1 MSTINFESSQ
11 YVSVEFP
18 LANAGQRL
26 LAAFIDM
33 LIFIVYF
40 IVMLAF
46 FGDSL
51 IFSSNEYAD
60 FFWLLLIKSP
70 WILYNPVCEYF
81 MHGQTLGKYIV
92 GVRVVTLEGD
102 RPKLKEVFTRWIFKG
117 DFLWITT
124 NLFIFGGN
132 WIQNNAFI
140 FIWFG
145 MGLVSIGVISLSK
158 YRQRL
163 ADVLA
168 NTIVI
173 KTKGTDTYLLKDI
186 LAIKDSNTH
195 EVLYPQV
202 IRFTD
207 EDMMLIKNTI
217 LRLRKTPT
225 PETIR
230 FGKELCDET
239 ARLMGIEPVQTKRME
254 FLQNVLQDYV
264 VLTR

>member
-18 LANAGQRL
+18 LANAGHRL
-26 LAAFIDM
+26 LAAMIDM
-33 LIFIVYF
+33 TLFIVYF
-40 IVMLAF
+40 IVMMAF
-46 FGDSL
+46 FGSSL
-51 IFSSNEYAD
+51 IFSSDSYAD
-60 FFWLLLIKSP
+60 LFWLLLIKMP
-70 WILYNPVCEYF
+70 WIFYNPVCEYF

-92 GVRVVTLEGD
+92 GIRVVTLNGD

-117 DFLWITT
+117 DFLWISA
-124 NLFIFGGN
+124 NFLIL
-132 WIQNNAFI
+132 
-140 FIWFG
+140 IWFG
-145 MGLVSIGVISLSK
+145 MGVVAIAVISLST

-163 ADVLA
+163 ADVLS
-168 NTIVI
+168 NTILI
-173 KTKGTDTYLLKDI
+173 RSKSSNTYVLNDILSIKDI
-186 LAIKDSNTH
+186 NTH

-217 LRLRKTPT
+217 LRLRKYPT
-225 PETIR
+225 PEAIR

-239 ARLMGIEPVQTKRME
+239 AHLMGIEPVESKRME

>member
-11 YVSVEFP
+11 YVSVEFS

-26 LAAFIDM
+26 LAAFVDIAV
-33 LIFIVYF
+33 FIVYF
-40 IVMLAF
+40 IVMIAF
-46 FGDSL
+46 FGESL
-51 IFSSNEYAD
+51 IFSVDTYAD
-60 FFWLLLIKSP
+60 FFWLLLIKAP

-92 GVRVVTLEGD
+92 GIRVVTLNGD

-117 DFLWITT
+117 DFLWISA
-124 NLFIFGGN
+124 NILVYV
-132 WIQNNAFI
+132 
-140 FIWFG
+140 WFG
-145 MGLVSIGVISLSK
+145 MGLVAIAVISLSN

-163 ADVLA
+163 ADVLS

-173 KTKGTDTYLLKDI
+173 KTKGSNAYSLKDI
-186 LAIKDSNTH
+186 LSIKDTNTH
-195 EVLYPQV
+195 EVHYPQV

-217 LRLRKTPT
+217 LRLRKHPT
-225 PETIR
+225 PETIK

-239 ARLMGIEPVQTKRME
+239 ARLMGIEPVQAKRME
-254 FLQNVLQDYV
+254 FLQSVLQDYV